1 MNRQTWSDLMLSSF
15 LVLLSGI
22 IYWVI
27 IPWQISVPPQV
38 RSPYLSPAFAPRVF
52 VIFLALTGVAL
63 MITTLIRWAG
73 QRSGKTEPEVKSAAD
88 SGGVGKGRALIFGT
102 WLVCCLYA
110 FAVKW
115 LGIIPPSILMIGG
128 LMFYFGHKNRVRVV
142 LLAVVVPVVVYLFFT
157 RLANVPFPQ
166 GLLFK

>member
-1 MNRQTWSDLMLSSF
+1 MLSSF

-38 RSPYLSPAFAPRVF
+38 RSPYLSPAFAPKVF
-52 VIFLALTGVAL
+52 VIFLALTGIMLKIA
-63 MITTLIRWAG
+63 TLIRWAG
-73 QRSGKTEPEVKSAAD
+73 QRSGKTEPELQPGAD
-88 SGGVGKGRALIFGT
+88 AEKGRALVFGT
-102 WLVCCLYA
+102 WVVCCIYA

-115 LGIIPPSILMIGG
+115 FGIIPPSILMIGG
-128 LMFYFGHKNRVRVV
+128 LMLYFGHKNRLRVV
-142 LLAVVVPVVVYLFFT
+142 LLAVVVPTVVYLFFA